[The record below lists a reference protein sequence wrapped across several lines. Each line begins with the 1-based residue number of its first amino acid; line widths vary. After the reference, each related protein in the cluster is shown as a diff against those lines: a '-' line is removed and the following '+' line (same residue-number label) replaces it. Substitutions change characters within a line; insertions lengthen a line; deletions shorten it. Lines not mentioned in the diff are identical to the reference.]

1 MPQRLDRVIDTHCH
15 LLPGLDDGPR
25 TPSTSVALARRLL
38 GEGVSHVLCTPHYTD
53 QFPTSHVDA
62 MAQLDVVRTA
72 LASHRLDLQ
81 TSLAAEVG
89 PGFAVAAPLDELVR
103 RSVAS
108 AYLIVEVMPDSPNA
122 MFETVARRL
131 AEVEIVPIYAHP
143 ERCRSV
149 QLDVSALAAAR
160 QAGALVQVVAPS
172 ILGRWGEGAAACAW
186 QLLEDGLVDL
196 LASDA
201 HGPTQRGVHLREAC
215 AAVASHFGR
224 DVPARLTE
232 TNPASVLEGARP

>member
-1 MPQRLDRVIDTHCH
+1 VIDTHCH
-15 LLPGLDDGPR
+15 LLPELDDGPP
-25 TPSTSVALARRLL
+25 TESLSVALARRFIA
-38 GEGVSHVLCTPHYTD
+38 EGVTHVLCTPHYTR
-53 QFPTSHVDA
+53 QFPTSHEDA
-62 MAQLDVVRTA
+62 LAQLDVVRRALTA
-72 LASHRLDLQ
+72 HRLGLQ

-89 PGFAVAAPLDELVR
+89 PDFAVSAPLGELGR
-103 RSVAS
+103 RSVAD

-131 AEVEIVPIYAHP
+131 AEADLVPIYAHP

-172 ILGRWGEGAAACAW
+172 VLGRWGERTAVCAW
-186 QLLEDGLVDL
+186 HLLDDGLVDL

-201 HGPTQRGVHLREAC
+201 HGPTQRTVHLREAR
-215 AAVASHFGR
+215 AAVASQVGHE
-224 DVPARLTE
+224 VAACITK
-232 TNPASVLEGARP
+232 TNPAAVLEGLRT